1 MLNMKDHILEI
12 IYNNNLQ
19 FSSNFRENTNNLTY
33 VPLKLYKI
41 GLLNSFLIGLI
52 IGKLFI
58 FFNIIVGKFFIN
70 YVNIYILKYISR
82 RILNISLFWKFFLL
96 LLFIYIIIDIYQIY
110 YNSYISFDWNLIL
123 NIYEDNNKSIVDAS
137 NSVINV
143 QNPVTNVSIPVE
155 AAQVV
160 ATSFSTAAGLKA
172 GLELAKN
179 VPNIGAKA
187 ALIVGTSIAAQAIN
201 ITTNKILKSSSSS
214 EIKTSFI
221 PVEIS
226 QFINNNVN
234 NIKNNEK
241 YSEYPYNLIPDL
253 NMYINIE
260 IWFLIIL
267 INVLLTAY
275 LLEKNI
281 DINKYIKNDKLR
293 KLLNYMY
300 NRYISV
306 WSVSKNLIII
316 WCILMLLI
324 CIFMIKLIL
333 FILLSV

>member
-201 ITTNKILKSSSSS
+201 ITTNKILKSFSS
-214 EIKTSFI
+214 
-221 PVEIS
+221 
-226 QFINNNVN
+226 
-234 NIKNNEK
+234 
-241 YSEYPYNLIPDL
+241 
-253 NMYINIE
+253 
-260 IWFLIIL
+260 
-267 INVLLTAY
+267 
-275 LLEKNI
+275 
-281 DINKYIKNDKLR
+281 
-293 KLLNYMY
+293 
-300 NRYISV
+300 
-306 WSVSKNLIII
+306 
-316 WCILMLLI
+316 
-324 CIFMIKLIL
+324 
-333 FILLSV
+333 